1 MPEVASEAMTRRKW
15 GTPGRNLGRTSRR
28 IAKRM
33 NIPGA
38 RKEVV
43 AVRDAEGCAVLDDG
57 AEVRRELR
65 EMAAVGVEECT
76 KDYRR
81 VN

>member
-1 MPEVASEAMTRRKW
+1 
-15 GTPGRNLGRTSRR
+15 
-28 IAKRM
+28 M

-57 AEVRRELR
+57 AEVRRKLR